1 MKREELP
8 GFVRELPVTILTILI
23 LAVILA
29 HVFSP
34 IYRHYK
40 KKTEELKT
48 TKAQEMELIDEIVE
62 DVPGSL
68 NEPESDGDS
77 DDPSD

>member
-1 MKREELP
+1 MKNETP
-8 GFVRELPVTILTILI
+8 GFMRELPIAFLI
-23 LAVILA
+23 LALVLA
-29 HVFSP
+29 FVFWP

-40 KKTEELKT
+40 KKAEELKT